1 MACKRIIVAFYD
13 AMTVTVVALVAS
25 CALIE
30 PAFAYIDPSVMT
42 YTIQAVAGVAVALS
56 TIAGV
61 ALRRGRK
68 TLLRLLDIDEFAHRE
83 VEADFHRIGVGA
95 QVSVTETDEPAEA
108 IGLAAADGP
117 AETVEALPA
126 EADIAAAIA
135 EAPESPAEPDAVEV
149 SEGIEETVPA
159 LEPADAGAY
168 KPAGRPS
175 RKRSKA
181 DPRPYNPS
189 WKERFIYALIAS
201 AFTLYTV
208 FVVAPLEIVGNSI
221 GSLVF
226 TMADVWWVP
235 LLPVT
240 AAVVVLALLMSL
252 VRGKAFNV
260 VLVVVASLGLCAYL
274 QALVLNYGLP
284 LADGGTIVWA
294 DHMVM
299 QVVSTIV
306 WTAVI
311 AFAIIM
317 TMQNR
322 KRAQGIVAI
331 GGVFLLVVQFIGV
344 ASLFIMPPVPA
355 EGENGLDAVRGDL
368 VQKTEVVTT
377 EDKLYTVNPNS
388 NVVVFVLDTFDYAYL
403 KRDLGMNPNLL
414 EELTGFTN
422 YDNCTGSM
430 IPTRFAIPQM
440 LTGEMPREG
449 EKFSVYKAQ
458 RYARGT
464 FLDEMRAAGY
474 SIGIYSDSMTIGALP
489 DEEQRLIQSK
499 TVNMH
504 SLASDTMSIPGTL
517 QAMWY
522 MALYRDV
529 PWPLK
534 WVFWYYTD
542 EINAWMVVYD
552 PNSRP
557 DQTVYVIDDGR
568 YYTRLCNIRLS
579 IEDDGYRG
587 AFKFIHLLGA
597 HYPFNFD
604 EHMNDLGTDQS
615 NVFKQSQGA
624 IWMVSEYIRQ
634 LKELGVYDQ
643 TTIIVTAD
651 HGYWTL
657 TTEPIKE
664 TSTPIMFVKPA
675 QSAEL
680 DALPIKIDD
689 KPVSQLDI
697 QATVLDA
704 MGQDYSKYTNK
715 PEFEGYSM
723 FRDIDPDRVRLYV
736 TTDSE
741 GLQEVAFR
749 EYVIK
754 GHALDFSN
762 WSETGRTWDA
772 FE

>member
-1 MACKRIIVAFYD
+1 MTCKRIIVAFYD
-13 AMTVTVVALVAS
+13 AMSVTIVALLAA

-83 VEADFHRIGVGA
+83 VEPDFHRVGVGA
-95 QVSVTETDEPAEA
+95 QAVVAEDDAPAAAEE
-108 IGLAAADGP
+108 LAAAEAPDV
-117 AETVEALPA
+117 ETP
-126 EADIAAAIA
+126 AAAEELAAA
-135 EAPESPAEPDAVEV
+135 EAPDSAE
-149 SEGIEETVPA
+149 
-159 LEPADAGAY
+159 EPAATDAF
-168 KPAGRPS
+168 KPASRPS
-175 RKRSKA
+175 RKRGKA
-181 DPRPYNPS
+181 DPRPYDPS
-189 WKERFIYALIAS
+189 WRERFVYSLIAS

-226 TMADVWWVP
+226 TLADVWWVP
-235 LLPVT
+235 ILPVT
-240 AAVVVLALLMSL
+240 AAVIVLALLMSL

-274 QALVLNYGLP
+274 QALVLNVGLP

-317 TMQNR
+317 AMQNR
-322 KRAQGIVAI
+322 KRAQGVVAI

-344 ASLFIMPPVPA
+344 ASLFIMPPVPT

-368 VQKTEVVTT
+368 VQKTEIVTT
-377 EDKLYTVNPNS
+377 EDHLFTVNPNS
-388 NVVVFVLDTFDYAYL
+388 NVVVFVLDTYDTAYL
-403 KRDLGMNPNLL
+403 KRNLDMNPNLL

-422 YDNCTGSM
+422 YENCTGSM

-464 FLDEMRAAGY
+464 FLDEMQEAGY

-489 DEEQRLIQSK
+489 DEEQRRIMSK

-504 SLASDTMSIPGTL
+504 SLASDTMSITGTL
-517 QAMWY
+517 KSMWY

-542 EINAWMVVYD
+542 EINAWMVVYNPD
-552 PNSRP
+552 SRP

-568 YYTRLCNIRLS
+568 YYTRLCNIKLS
-579 IEDDGYRG
+579 IEDDGYNG

-624 IWMVSEYIRQ
+624 IWIVNEYIRQ

-643 TTIIVTAD
+643 TTIIITAD

-657 TTEPIKE
+657 TTEPITT

-680 DALPIKIDD
+680 DAKPIVVDE

-704 MGQDYSKYTNK
+704 MGQDYSKYTEK

-723 FRDIDPDRVRLYV
+723 FRDIDPNRVRLYV

-754 GHALDFSN
+754 GNALDFSN

-772 FE
+772 LE